1 MLQTSRSSVCIDR
14 EEEVLEPHFNRR
26 KRVKQTY
33 LQRSAYVIKN
43 SFFVFTVGFCVF
55 LCGWDVC
62 AGGACRY
69 SCKERDYVCPIVS
82 KTDKVQQILLIFSTV
97 KFHEEAFFGSQG
109 TCGRTGRWKGG
120 ISDLISAPQGCE
132 HARKR
137 WK

>member
-1 MLQTSRSSVCIDR
+1 MLQTSRSSVFVDS

-26 KRVKQTY
+26 ERVEQTY
-33 LQRSAYVIKN
+33 FQRSAYVIKN
-43 SFFVFTVGFCVF
+43 FFFTVEFCVF
-55 LCGWDVC
+55 LCGWEVC

-82 KTDKVQQILLIFSTV
+82 KTDKVPQFLLIFSTV
-97 KFHEEAFFGSQG
+97 KFHEEAFVGSQG
-109 TCGRTGRWKGG
+109 TCGRKGG

-132 HARKR
+132 HARKS